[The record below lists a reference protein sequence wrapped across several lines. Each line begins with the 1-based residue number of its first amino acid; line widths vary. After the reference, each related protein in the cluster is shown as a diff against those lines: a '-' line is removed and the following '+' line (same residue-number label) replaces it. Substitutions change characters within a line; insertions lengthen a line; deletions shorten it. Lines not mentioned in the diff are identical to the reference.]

1 VAETPRG
8 MAGALG
14 MPERLAA
21 AAPRAELVV
30 YETGNH
36 VCTNPY
42 WRHTPMEADW
52 LAAQLWGL

>member
-1 VAETPRG
+1 

-14 MPERLAA
+14 MPERWAA